1 MRCIE
6 PAQHCHSANNNNVPT
21 VQTID
26 QFISA
31 VSDQFQAQ
39 QLRLQLEIQ
48 EQVKSMN
55 GPSTDVSALPTPT
68 APSDITGTATQ
79 ITDFLK
85 LMLDEISNLAL
96 APMDESTPIQPAAM
110 DAETNTTT
118 DQTLTDIPQESTVDQ
133 FTSMDIVLV
142 MPTTTLPPTAP
153 TMDPPIFLATPA
165 ILPRPLIIATI
176 VAARSAMAS
185 TSRSP
190 HHVPFPIRPPGMLFP
205 EHHWM
210 DYPDALK
217 EEIQCTLLPQPTPA
231 ALVPQI
237 AQLAPEEAEYQ
248 KSHKRRTTDEPHTRP
263 MPPPSTLRTERS
275 KTPSER
281 TTRRQQQHNKQ
292 KAHEEAGQSSQR
304 TAMLQPKVISTKT
317 AVSAKQ
323 MPPARHSDS
332 HHSCHESHSRD
343 DRHPIQY

>member
-1 MRCIE
+1 M
-6 PAQHCHSANNNNVPT
+6 
-21 VQTID
+21 
-26 QFISA
+26 
-31 VSDQFQAQ
+31 
-39 QLRLQLEIQ
+39 L
-48 EQVKSMN
+48 
-55 GPSTDVSALPTPT
+55 ALPTPA

-85 LMLDEISNLAL
+85 LTLDEISNLAL
-96 APMDESTPIQPAAM
+96 GPMDESTPIQPTAM

-118 DQTLTDIPQESTVDQ
+118 DQMLTDIPQESTVDQ

-142 MPTTTLPPTAP
+142 EPATTLPPTAS
-153 TMDPPIFLATPA
+153 TVDPPIFLATPA

-237 AQLAPEEAEYQ
+237 AQLAPVIAQ
-248 KSHKRRTTDEPHTRP
+248 AAIQSPTALLLPPVQQPPLPANLLPLTTPMDVHTP
-263 MPPPSTLRTERS
+263 QAPSTFGPALDCR
-275 KTPSER
+275 
-281 TTRRQQQHNKQ
+281 
-292 KAHEEAGQSSQR
+292 GQ
-304 TAMLQPKVISTKT
+304 
-317 AVSAKQ
+317 
-323 MPPARHSDS
+323 
-332 HHSCHESHSRD
+332 
-343 DRHPIQY
+343 PIQKP